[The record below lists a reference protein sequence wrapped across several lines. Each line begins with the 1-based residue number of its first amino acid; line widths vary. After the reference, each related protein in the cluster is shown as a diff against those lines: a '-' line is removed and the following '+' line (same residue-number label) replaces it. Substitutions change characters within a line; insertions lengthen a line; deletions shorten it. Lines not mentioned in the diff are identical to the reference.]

1 MKSINLLLSKWKS
14 QTNYGFGS
22 SSLDQRERWPCMVH
36 FDQLTLKT
44 APHFITLITTPPLLT
59 PDPLSLLISLSPPLL
74 LFLPFLIGTHTS
86 TILDQG
92 NRKCQTN
99 QWSRHVS
106 RAQLCVC
113 VCALIEQRA
122 QWRRRWIFHVAT
134 GNVLMSLVVSVRL
147 IQAQD
152 LAGSEPCSESTVKP
166 HGWFDCSHPHFSL
179 QT

>member
-1 MKSINLLLSKWKS
+1 MALGHRVWIRGRGGPAWFTLISSLSK
-14 QTNYGFGS
+14 QHLT
-22 SSLDQRERWPCMVH
+22 SLLWS
-36 FDQLTLKT
+36 
-44 APHFITLITTPPLLT
+44 PHLPYSPR
-59 PDPLSLLISLSPPLL
+59 PPLSLLISLSLL
-74 LFLPFLIGTHTS
+74 LSFSFSPFWLELTHPQFLIRGTESAKQTS
-86 TILDQG
+86 G
-92 NRKCQTN
+92 AGMSAEHN
-99 QWSRHVS
+99 
-106 RAQLCVC
+106 CVC

-179 QT
+179 

>member
-1 MKSINLLLSKWKS
+1 MALGHRVWIRGRGGPAWFTLISSLSKQHLTSLLWS
-14 QTNYGFGS
+14 PHLPYSPPTPSLSLNLSLS
-22 SSLDQRERWPCMVH
+22 SSP
-36 FDQLTLKT
+36 
-44 APHFITLITTPPLLT
+44 
-59 PDPLSLLISLSPPLL
+59 SLSPLSDWNSHIHNSWSGEQKVPNK
-74 LFLPFLIGTHTS
+74 PVEPARQQS
-86 TILDQG
+86 TI
-92 NRKCQTN
+92 
-99 QWSRHVS
+99 
-106 RAQLCVC
+106 VC

-179 QT
+179 